1 MSKRSSDSNS
11 NYGASKDIWASMR
24 PYRVPYEEPKGSD
37 ARMMAAYKKAHA
49 PDAPQASSQLAMVR
63 GGNIC
68 RKCLLHIEVCRI
80 YGENL
85 KKSEQAAAI
94 LKLKNVKV
102 EKGEKSVLEGQ
113 KGAEEGAKGEAKGEA
128 EGGAEEGAEGGAEGG
143 TESKENM
150 TF

>member
-1 MSKRSSDSNS
+1 MSKRSCDPNS

-24 PYRVPYEEPKGSD
+24 PFRVPYEEPKGSD

-49 PDAPQASSQLAMVR
+49 PGAPQASSQLAMVQ

-85 KKSEQAAAI
+85 KKSEQAAAV

-102 EKGEKSVLEGQ
+102 EKGEKVLEAGV
-113 KGAEEGAKGEAKGEA
+113 KGEA
-128 EGGAEEGAEGGAEGG
+128 EGKAEGKAKGEAEGGAEGG
-143 TESKENM
+143 TESKENVL
-150 TF
+150 